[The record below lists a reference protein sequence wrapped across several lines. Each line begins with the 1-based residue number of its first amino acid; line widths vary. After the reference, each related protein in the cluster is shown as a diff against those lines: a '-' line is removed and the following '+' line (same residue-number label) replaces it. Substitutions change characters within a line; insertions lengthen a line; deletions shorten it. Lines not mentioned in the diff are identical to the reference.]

1 MIDVHPPHQATHTW
15 RDFFIHIATISVGLL
30 IAIGLEQSVEALH
43 RLHERHVLEHDLRQE
58 CELDRVNV
66 ENNVHYYDARMLW
79 LFGLKKDL
87 DTIIAANG
95 KVDLPYRRFQA
106 PPGFP
111 TALGLPETAWV
122 AARSEGKLT
131 LLSDLE
137 EETYGILYARLE
149 RNEAA
154 LLTYSDANK
163 RQNSLNYQ
171 FSDVQHFGEPVFS
184 RMSIEQLV
192 EYRAAVMNNL
202 EETRAEKRTNAT
214 ALGDA
219 GVLLHSDL
227 HSDIPTVKRMILK
240 AERDEVAAHPDDF
253 DAMAR
258 QIEAQDAARDKAP
271 KKTSAEDVKPPQP
284 KHAAHS

>member
-58 CELDRVNV
+58 CELDRVNA

-87 DTIIAANG
+87 DTMIAANG
-95 KVDLPYRRFQA
+95 KADLPYRRFQA
-106 PPGFP
+106 PPGS
-111 TALGLPETAWV
+111 ALGLPETAWV

-131 LLSDLE
+131 LLSNVE

-154 LLTYSDANK
+154 LLTYTDANK

-171 FSDVQHFGEPVFS
+171 FSDVQHFGVPVFS

-192 EYRAAVMNNL
+192 EYRAAVMNSL
-202 EETRAEKRTNAT
+202 EETRAEKRTNAL
-214 ALGDA
+214 ALGEAD
-219 GVLLHSDL
+219 VLLHSDL
-227 HSDIPTVKRMILK
+227 HTDVPTMKRMILK
-240 AERDEVAAHPDDF
+240 ADSEAVAAHPDDF

-258 QIEAQDAARDKAP
+258 QIEAQDAARDKAA
-271 KKTSAEDVKPPQP
+271 KKDSSESVRPPQP
-284 KHAAHS
+284 KHTAHS